1 MEDAQITAIQLFGL
15 SYFSFFLME
24 TTAVDV
30 DATVDA
36 TTAVDAVYSG
46 LSFFSSSADAETMAA
61 ASSMAWAAVTDAD
74 ATVDVLVSNPALNK
88 GCPLRAALKYAYD
101 LL

>member
-1 MEDAQITAIQLFGL
+1 M
-15 SYFSFFLME
+15 
-24 TTAVDV
+24 DV

-74 ATVDVLVSNPALNK
+74 ATVDVVVSNPALNK

>member
-15 SYFSFFLME
+15 SSFSFFLME

-74 ATVDVLVSNPALNK
+74 ATVDVVVSNPALNK

>member
-15 SYFSFFLME
+15 SSFSFFLME
-24 TTAVDV
+24 TTAVD
-30 DATVDA
+30 
-36 TTAVDAVYSG
+36 
-46 LSFFSSSADAETMAA
+46 
-61 ASSMAWAAVTDAD
+61 AD
-74 ATVDVLVSNPALNK
+74 ATVDVVVSNPALNK

>member
-1 MEDAQITAIQLFGL
+1 MQILT
-15 SYFSFFLME
+15 YTVFFLME
-24 TTAVDV
+24 TTAV

-74 ATVDVLVSNPALNK
+74 ATVDVVVSNPALNK

>member
-15 SYFSFFLME
+15 SSFSFFLME
-24 TTAVDV
+24 TTAV

-74 ATVDVLVSNPALNK
+74 ATVDVVVSNPALNK